1 MKSKLNYFNNIIFPA
16 FVFASITGVMTALV
30 VTLYTFFVHHAVELS
45 ETWYGY
51 FREHLYVVPLVLLGL
66 LAFSYLTGYVYK
78 KCPIS
83 RATVSLRP

>member
-30 VTLYTFFVHHAVELS
+30 VTLYTFFVHHAVEIS
-45 ETWYGY
+45 ESWYGY
-51 FREHLYVVPLVLLGL
+51 LKEHLYYVPLVLIL
-66 LAFSYLTGYVYK
+66 LFAFSFLMGYVYK